1 VNVNEID
8 YYTFFSES
16 NIVTHGY
23 LYKNNFD
30 PNNPY
35 INLLIHNVYGCVND
49 QFKLTAALE
58 SNSTYILV
66 VTTYYS
72 NTTGAFSVFASGPNN
87 INLKG
92 NNEGENL
99 DIFIQPAKVFL
110 YFMQSLTCT
119 ASFPKYLNRNHFVH

>member
-1 VNVNEID
+1 M
-8 YYTFFSES
+8 
-16 NIVTHGY
+16 VTYGY
-23 LYKNNFD
+23 LYENSFD
-30 PNNPY
+30 PNNPN
-35 INLLIHNVYGCVND
+35 INLLIRNLYGCGD
-49 QFKLTAALE
+49 QFEFTAALE
-58 SNSTYILV
+58 SNTTYILV
-66 VTTYYS
+66 VTTYLS
-72 NTTGAFSVFASGPNN
+72 NITGAFSVFASGPNN